1 MREATGRE
9 EERGIRNRVGVPWW
23 HSLAERG
30 QGNSFCQGS
39 LDGFR
44 GCDLSKEPGER
55 PGLGKDTSSRIGQ
68 EEGALGEQGY
78 LFTTAIGPQ

>member
-9 EERGIRNRVGVPWW
+9 ERGSRNRVGVPWW

-30 QGNSFCQGS
+30 QGNSSCQGS

-44 GCDLSKEPGER
+44 GCDLSKEPGEG
-55 PGLGKDTSSRIGQ
+55 PGLGKDTGSRIGQ
-68 EEGALGEQGY
+68 EEGALGEQESLG
-78 LFTTAIGPQ
+78 TTDIGPQ